1 MATYSSIL
9 AWRVPWT
16 EEPVGYSPW
25 GCKGLDMT
33 EYVCTHEP
41 QSEKQKFSGLN
52 LSKRLEKRKKLGMMT
67 QICLVWATE
76 YVIMIS
82 ENRRNI
88 CISYLKCQWTECS
101 NQNTEWQTG

>member
-41 QSEKQKFSGLN
+41 QSEKQKISGLN
-52 LSKRLEKRKKLGMMT
+52 
-67 QICLVWATE
+67 
-76 YVIMIS
+76 
-82 ENRRNI
+82 
-88 CISYLKCQWTECS
+88 
-101 NQNTEWQTG
+101 